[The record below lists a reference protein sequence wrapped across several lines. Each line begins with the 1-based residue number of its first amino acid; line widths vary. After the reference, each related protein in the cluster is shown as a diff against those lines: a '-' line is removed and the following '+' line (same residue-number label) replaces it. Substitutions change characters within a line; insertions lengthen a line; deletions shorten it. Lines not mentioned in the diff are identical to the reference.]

1 MQHPAVD
8 PTEVHWPEPSR
19 AHRPRAPATLQI
31 DVADARRLTEM
42 TGQLRGTF
50 G

>member
-1 MQHPAVD
+1 MQHPAVG
-8 PTEVHWPEPSR
+8 PTGVNWPEPSR
-19 AHRPRAPATLQI
+19 AHRPRAPATMQI
-31 DVADARRLTEM
+31 GVADARRLTEK